1 MVNFQNMCSGVRITT
16 HLKAYRTH
24 PKYMILAG
32 AKMIKQAKILSEA
45 QSNDI
50 YECLVTLNLLL
61 KVLDELLLKKVI
73 DFTKKQTYFDKVRN
87 LQHQLRSIQEILPI
101 DPSKLN
107 ALVGENK
114 KLEYELVTLLKET
127 VLASNKEESIQQD
140 PINAIVNK
148 PVTIKCWLGTYLS
161 NDNQWAKFAN

>member
-61 KVLDELLLKKVI
+61 KVLDELLLKMVI

-87 LQHQLRSIQEILPI
+87 LQHQLR
-101 DPSKLN
+101 
-107 ALVGENK
+107 
-114 KLEYELVTLLKET
+114 
-127 VLASNKEESIQQD
+127 
-140 PINAIVNK
+140 
-148 PVTIKCWLGTYLS
+148 
-161 NDNQWAKFAN
+161 

>member
-73 DFTKKQTYFDKVRN
+73 DFTKKQTYFDQVRN
-87 LQHQLRSIQEILPI
+87 LQHQLR
-101 DPSKLN
+101 
-107 ALVGENK
+107 
-114 KLEYELVTLLKET
+114 
-127 VLASNKEESIQQD
+127 
-140 PINAIVNK
+140 
-148 PVTIKCWLGTYLS
+148 
-161 NDNQWAKFAN
+161 